1 LTNGKFYSI
10 CKKYRPQ
17 EFDTVVGQSHITD
30 TLEHAIEESQLA
42 QALLFADLVVWVKL
56 LVPEFWQE
64 RSIEKMVRFQKMALL

>member
-1 LTNGKFYSI
+1 MENFIVSAR
-10 CKKYRPQ
+10 KYRPQ

-64 RSIEKMVRFQKMALL
+64 KSMRKMVLFQKMALL